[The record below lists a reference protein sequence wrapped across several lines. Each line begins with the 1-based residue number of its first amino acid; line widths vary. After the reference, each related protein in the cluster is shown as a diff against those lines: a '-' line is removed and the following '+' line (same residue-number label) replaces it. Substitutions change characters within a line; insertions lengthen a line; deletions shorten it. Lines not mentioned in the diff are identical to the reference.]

1 MASADGRRA
10 VDLEVAQGLE
20 AIVYAMFALQQ
31 DLPLEELHP
40 VGSAVGLHAH
50 QRSET
55 PEWFAAAASED
66 ASLLET
72 APELLA
78 MYAQSTQDDPDQAV
92 LPGSDI
98 IGIYAPD
105 APSYRRPSLVPPVIE
120 VIDEDDAEEVQT
132 EGDSTHAPRT
142 SVQMGLLKEL
152 SDLDS

>member
-1 MASADGRRA
+1 MASTDGRRA

-31 DLPLEELHP
+31 DLPLDELHP
-40 VGSAVGLHAH
+40 VGSAVGLHA

-78 MYAQSTQDDPDQAV
+78 MYAQSTQDDSDQAV

-120 VIDEDDAEEVQT
+120 VIDEDDDEEVPN
-132 EGDSTHAPRT
+132 EDGLVHIPRT